1 MGRILPLL
9 QEYDRHETC
18 LHTKCLN
25 VAAWHV
31 SPCMHMTAGLKLTP
45 VMHLA
50 DAKWGQAYLTRDFFH
65 RLGETMVRHQRA
77 CPARLAVSATLQVV
91 LLEHA
96 HAQGDRV
103 VLATAAD
110 ADGTPVAGALNLRGS
125 HALFGRNWGCS
136 REVKHLHFELCY
148 YQALDAAIQLKLPR
162 VEAGAQVWPGMVSA
176 CNPAL
181 TWCAVSRALLTLLL
195 GRQGEHKI
203 QRGYGLRSPP

>member
-1 MGRILPLL
+1 ML
-9 QEYDRHETC
+9 
-18 LHTKCLN
+18 
-25 VAAWHV
+25 
-31 SPCMHMTAGLKLTP
+31 PCMHMAARIKSTP
-45 VMHLA
+45 VMHPA

-77 CPARLAVSATLQVV
+77 CPARLAVSATLQAF
-91 LLEHA
+91 LLQHA

-162 VEAGAQVWPGMVSA
+162 VEAGAQVRPGMASA
-176 CNPAL
+176 CNLAL
-181 TWCAVSRALLTLLL
+181 MWCAVVRALLTLLL
-195 GRQGEHKI
+195 ERQGEHKI
-203 QRGYGLRSPP
+203 QRGYGLRSSP